1 MLQKRR
7 RRRFAKQVRAE
18 EQLSMRELP
27 PTGAKAV
34 VVAENTFEAV
44 LRKDRYIFPHGPTA
58 LPLSYA

>member
-1 MLQKRR
+1 
-7 RRRFAKQVRAE
+7 
-18 EQLSMRELP
+18 MRELP